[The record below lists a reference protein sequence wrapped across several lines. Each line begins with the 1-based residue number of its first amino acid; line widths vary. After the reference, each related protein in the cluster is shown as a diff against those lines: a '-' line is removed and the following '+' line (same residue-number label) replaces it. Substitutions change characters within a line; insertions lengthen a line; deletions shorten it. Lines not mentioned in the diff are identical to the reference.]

1 MGKEI
6 DILKLTAKELHGMGE
21 DLREQDKHEEA
32 IQYLSVAI
40 VKYQKED
47 DYRGMIDA
55 LKGRTLTWK
64 HYFLLT
70 EDKTY
75 AILAL
80 KDAEAMLEIT
90 QEKKLDDKLSTSYF
104 RLGEVAMLTDDFPPA
119 IKYYEDSLTYYV
131 GPESE
136 KGDFRYHLGEAVYR
150 NGDKNKGKQIM
161 LQGVKEIQDNANEV
175 DSFLIHVWESG
186 AHMRL
191 AFCLREEEPE
201 VARKHLDI
209 ARKIAEDDE
218 KLIIRRR
225 QIEELAEGIEE

>member
-1 MGKEI
+1 MTKENS
-6 DILKLTAKELHGMGE
+6 ILSLSAKELHNMGE
-21 DLREQDKHEEA
+21 DLREQDRHEEA
-32 IQYLSVAI
+32 IQHLSLAI
-40 VKYQKED
+40 VKYQQESN
-47 DYRGMIDA
+47 YRGMIDA

-70 EDKTY
+70 DDKTY

-80 KDAEAMLEIT
+80 KDAEAMLEIA

-104 RLGEVAMLTDDFPPA
+104 RLGEVAMLTDDFPSA
-119 IKYYEDSLTYYV
+119 IEYYEDSLEHYV

-150 NGDKNKGKQIM
+150 NGNKKEGKKIM
-161 LQGVKEIQDNANEV
+161 LQGLKEIQDNANEV
-175 DSFLIHVWESG
+175 DPFLIHVWESG

-191 AFCLREEEPE
+191 AFCLKEDAPDEAKEHI
-201 VARKHLDI
+201 KI
-209 ARKIAEDDE
+209 ARKIAQDDK

-225 QIEELAEGIEE
+225 QIEDLAKEIGV